1 MKTENN
7 HTNHTV
13 ESGAIQ
19 MKAPGQPTTL
29 WTKVKNIAN
38 ASLPAIAGIMWGVG
52 IVSIVVLFSLISI
65 ISSRQDKCD
74 AIGEQVEVRSEYRKS
89 SGCNLLINGNWT
101 PVSELKF
108 TATKKAPL

>member
-19 MKAPGQPTTL
+19 MKAPGQTTTL
-29 WTKVKNIAN
+29 WTKVKNIAT
-38 ASLPAIAGIMWGVG
+38 ASLPVLTGVLWGAV
-52 IVSIVVLFSLISI
+52 IVSVVLLFTVLSI
-65 ISSRQDKCD
+65 LSNRQHKCD

-101 PVSELKF
+101 PVSELTF